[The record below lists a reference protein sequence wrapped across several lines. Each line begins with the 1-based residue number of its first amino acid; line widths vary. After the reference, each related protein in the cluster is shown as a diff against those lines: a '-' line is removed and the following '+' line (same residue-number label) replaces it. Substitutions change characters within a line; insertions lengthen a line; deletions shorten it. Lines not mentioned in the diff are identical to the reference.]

1 MATVF
6 RQIIS
11 SCRTGCVL
19 CRENKSEDK
28 IEKEEKFKEFLRF
41 GSSFQIMKEMVRNR
55 TMNDM
60 DNFWT
65 QYLIFS
71 SRKGLKVL
79 CQNHLVEP
87 LLPDGHVNSQNLL
100 HLPRQRFFY
109 VFLQPSDDE
118 GPKKLNKKIIRYY
131 ARPTLQPLIF

>member
-11 SCRTGCVL
+11 SSRTGCVL

-41 GSSFQIMKEMVRNR
+41 GSSFQIMKEMIRNR
-55 TMNDM
+55 TMNDIN
-60 DNFWT
+60 NFWT

-71 SRKGLKVL
+71 SRKGLEVL
-79 CQNHLVEP
+79 SEDHLVEP
-87 LLPDGHVNSQNLL
+87 LLSDGHVNS
-100 HLPRQRFFY
+100 
-109 VFLQPSDDE
+109 
-118 GPKKLNKKIIRYY
+118 
-131 ARPTLQPLIF
+131 